1 MNKANNLKTAS
12 LFLLPS
18 SLLFLIF
25 VFLPLFNTIYTS
37 LFLTDVAGHRSVFDG
52 LGNYIRLFESSVF
65 QTGFWATLIFVLIIV
80 PVTLLLSLGLAY
92 LTLEHFKGVQLFRTI
107 FSSSMGVSVAAGSIF
122 WLFIFNPKGL
132 INSVLSGL
140 NLPAVGWLTTP
151 SLALIAIAIATIWMN
166 TGFAYLI
173 LLGGM
178 QGVDPSLYEA
188 SRIAGV
194 KKWTE
199 FRRIT
204 LPMISP
210 SLYFVLTISVIQ
222 AFQVFGQIDLLTKGG
237 PSNATSLLTYQIY
250 QDAFLN
256 YNQGRASAG
265 AVILFLL
272 VLVVTLLQS
281 HFSSRKVHYQ

>member
-1 MNKANNLKTAS
+1 MNKTNNLKTAS

-18 SLLFLIF
+18 SILFLIF

-52 LGNYIRLFESSVF
+52 LGNYLRLFESSVF
-65 QTGFWATLIFVLIIV
+65 QTGFWATLAFVLLVV
-80 PVTLLLSLGLAY
+80 PLTVLLALGLAY
-92 LTLEHFKGVQLFRTI
+92 LTLEHFKGVQFFRTI

-132 INSVLSGL
+132 INSILAGL
-140 NLPAVGWLTTP
+140 KLPAIGWLTSP
-151 SLALIAIAIATIWMN
+151 ALALIAIAIATIWMSS
-166 TGFAYLI
+166 GFAYLI

-178 QGVDPSLYEA
+178 QSVDPSLYEA

-222 AFQVFGQIDLLTKGG
+222 AFQIFGQIDLLTKGG

-272 VLVVTLLQS
+272 VLAVTLLQS
-281 HFSSRKVHYQ
+281 HFSARKVHYQ